1 VVRKETLKR
10 HWRSVVFGGNAVNGE
25 RSKSLLG
32 AAFATAMLA
41 FAWAPLHAAPQ
52 IKSVEWLVYGPSLAD
67 GFQRP
72 LGLAVDVER
81 GILVVAD
88 TGRHRL
94 VILDAKGRGR
104 GTLACQVGAGALASC
119 EPRAVAIGPRGRIYT
134 LDALESEVEVLTPT
148 GARLARFD
156 PCPSDTLQARP
167 QCLAVGSSGRIYVGF
182 GGEDAGYVVLDPKGR
197 LLSSVGFM
205 PDGPFEGPVSIA
217 VSPDEDAIAVV
228 DPKAERVVSVHGSD
242 GRLRMAFGPHGEGDG
257 TFSVAAHVAW
267 GPGNTLW
274 VTDQVRQSIS
284 VFDSTGR
291 YLGRI
296 GGFGRGPGQFD
307 YPIAC
312 AFLAPD
318 RVAVLERAGSRLQ
331 VLDVEVGEA
340 REPQTG
346 LASPGSGNAG
356 TYSSAEVD

>member
-1 VVRKETLKR
+1 MAGHRTTTFRRVGLALVV
-10 HWRSVVFGGNAVNGE
+10 V
-25 RSKSLLG
+25 
-32 AAFATAMLA
+32 AASTTALS
-41 FAWAPLHAAPQ
+41 AAPA
-52 IKSVEWLVYGPSLAD
+52 IRSVEWLVYGPSLAD
-67 GFQRP
+67 GFLRP
-72 LGLAVDVER
+72 LGLAVDTER

-104 GTLACQVGAGALASC
+104 GTLGCDSGGTATGTC

-134 LDALESEVEVLTPT
+134 LDALAHEVEVLTPT

-156 PCPSDTLQARP
+156 PCPNDTLQTLP
-167 QCLAVGSSGRIYVGF
+167 QCVAVGGSGRIYVGF
-182 GGEDAGYVVLDPKGR
+182 GGEDAGYVVLGPKGQ
-197 LLSSVGFM
+197 LLSSVGFS
-205 PDGPFEGPVSIA
+205 PDGLFVGPVALA

-228 DPKAERVVSVHGSD
+228 DPTAELVVSIYGSD
-242 GRLRMAFGPHGEGDG
+242 GQLRIAFGPHGEGDG
-257 TFSVAAHVAW
+257 TFSMAAHAAW
-267 GPGNTLW
+267 GPGSTLW
-274 VTDQVRQSIS
+274 VTDQVRHSIS
-284 VFDSTGR
+284 VFDRDGR

-307 YPIAC
+307 YPIGC

-346 LASPGSGNAG
+346 LGSFGSGDSG